1 MLLVVNKMSLKGIWR
16 PRPLETLVVELLQKK
31 GGTITDTEL
40 LDMLRSLVG
49 DGVSFPELNRT
60 LMNLEIAGLIYVSG
74 PVRGK
79 RRIELKKKS

>member
-1 MLLVVNKMSLKGIWR
+1 MKKLSLKGVWR
-16 PRPLETLVVELLQKK
+16 PRPLTTLVVELLQKK
-31 GGTITDTEL
+31 GGAATDVEL

-49 DGVSFPELNRT
+49 DGLGFGELNRV

>member
-1 MLLVVNKMSLKGIWR
+1 MSLKGIWR